1 MGIEKIDSLLS
12 KMSNLRILNLSYNKI
27 TVLPSCLPPK
37 LEELNLTGNS
47 VSEIAIPSSSHF
59 PTLIHLGL
67 SYNAISDSSLS
78 KIVSAFPKLFC
89 LDLSHNRLESIK
101 DSIKGLASLS
111 DLKMLYLQGNPLML
125 VTGYRNTLKTKLP
138 KLKILD
144 GVATLNEAEGGKK
157 KKKAAGSALSTYG
170 VTA

>member
-1 MGIEKIDSLLS
+1 
-12 KMSNLRILNLSYNKI
+12 
-27 TVLPSCLPPK
+27 
-37 LEELNLTGNS
+37 
-47 VSEIAIPSSSHF
+47 
-59 PTLIHLGL
+59 LIHLGL